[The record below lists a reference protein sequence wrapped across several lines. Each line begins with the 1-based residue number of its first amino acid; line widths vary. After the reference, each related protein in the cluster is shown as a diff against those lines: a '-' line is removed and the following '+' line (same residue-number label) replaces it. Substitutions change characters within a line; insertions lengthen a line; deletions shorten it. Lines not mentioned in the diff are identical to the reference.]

1 MSPVCSKSSLL
12 PYCKQDE
19 ICGNFFP
26 LFCISYSNIE
36 NKTNKNYMMFT
47 FIHPNPRNIRVLA
60 IILNLER
67 VTRICFYEICFLEPK
82 DRLKQLETMVN
93 IVNITVLCL
102 VAQLCLSLYDPTDCS
117 LPGSSVYGDSP
128 GKHWNGLPFPSPG
141 DLPKPGIQ
149 SRSPALKV
157 DSLPSEPPTTEALKK
172 TWFVSN

>member
-82 DRLKQLETMVN
+82 DRLKQLETMLN

-128 GKHWNGLPFPSPG
+128 GKHIGMGCHFLLQGIFPSQGSNPG
-141 DLPKPGIQ
+141 LLHWRWILYHLSHQ
-149 SRSPALKV
+149 LQRL
-157 DSLPSEPPTTEALKK
+157 
-172 TWFVSN
+172 